1 MPEIM
6 TKIATPM
13 PTEKPIIALSPSVGL
28 LRDAADSEMYVV
40 GGGVD
45 ANARVEVGVALREV
59 VVGLRR
65 ALAWVA
71 VIVVVLVDSGDVRW
85 DVEGDVMDV
94 RSGDSEDDGIP
105 VDGRFVDVDVDVE
118 PETPIV

>member
-1 MPEIM
+1 MPETM

-28 LRDAADSEMYVV
+28 LRDAVDCEMYVL

-65 ALAWVA
+65 ALAWDA
-71 VIVVVLVDSGDVRW
+71 VILVVLVDSGDVRW
-85 DVEGDVMDV
+85 DV
-94 RSGDSEDDGIP
+94 
-105 VDGRFVDVDVDVE
+105 
-118 PETPIV
+118 